1 MKKKLLTAII
11 AFIAITMSSSAYAQ
25 VSQTAAGTYAGTLEV
40 YMMEPNKIPLGS
52 SAENIYLTSTD
63 ANHVTLEIRN
73 FSFPL
78 VGELGDIVIPDV
90 ALEEEGDVIN
100 ILPKTVKIT
109 LKVVGEVNVILNKS
123 TIKDK
128 EITLSLNV
136 ETTPPYPDMYIYV
149 DFKGTMTA
157 TGISD
162 DVTLNKPTVYYN
174 PSIDAIMVQG
184 AENQKY
190 DIYNVTGMQ
199 ILSGVLNTEE
209 VSVSTLSR
217 GLYLIKIGN
226 TTVKF
231 IKK

>member
-25 VSQTAAGTYAGTLEV
+25 VSQEAAGTYNGTLTV
-40 YMMEPNKIPLGS
+40 SQDGNTMGKPS
-52 SAENIYLTSTD
+52 TENVYLTATD
-63 ANHVTLEIRN
+63 DSHVTLEIRN
-73 FSFPL
+73 FSFNMGKVL
-78 VGELGDIVIPDV
+78 ELGDIVIPEV
-90 ALEEEGDVIN
+90 EIQKEGNVIT
-100 ILPKTVKIT
+100 ILPKELKMT
-109 LKVVGEVNVILNKS
+109 LNIVGEVTVHLNTS
-123 TIKDK
+123 TIVDK
-128 EITLSLNV
+128 KIVLSLNV
-136 ETTPPYPDMYIYV
+136 ETIFPDELFIDV
-149 DFKGTMTA
+149 DFEGTMTA

-162 DVTLNKPTVYYN
+162 VTINKPTVYYN
-174 PSIDAIMVQG
+174 PSIDALMVQG

>member
-25 VSQTAAGTYAGTLEV
+25 VSQKAAGTYAGTLEV

-149 DFKGTMTA
+149 DFKGTMNA
-157 TGISD
+157 TGIS

-190 DIYNVTGMQ
+190 DIFNVTGMQ

>member
-1 MKKKLLTAII
+1 MARRGR
-11 AFIAITMSSSAYAQ
+11 M
-25 VSQTAAGTYAGTLEV
+25 GRG
-40 YMMEPNKIPLGS
+40 
-52 SAENIYLTSTD
+52 
-63 ANHVTLEIRN
+63 
-73 FSFPL
+73 
-78 VGELGDIVIPDV
+78 V
-90 ALEEEGDVIN
+90 APTE
-100 ILPKTVKIT
+100 KAK
-109 LKVVGEVNVILNKS
+109 
-123 TIKDK
+123 
-128 EITLSLNV
+128 
-136 ETTPPYPDMYIYV
+136 
-149 DFKGTMTA
+149 DFKGTMNA
-157 TGISD
+157 TGIS

-190 DIYNVTGMQ
+190 DIFNVTGMQ

>member
-1 MKKKLLTAII
+1 MKKKLLTTII

-162 DVTLNKPTVYYN
+162 VTLNKPTVYYN

>member
-162 DVTLNKPTVYYN
+162 VTLNKPTVYYN

-190 DIYNVTGMQ
+190 DLYNVTGMQ

>member
-162 DVTLNKPTVYYN
+162 VTLNKPTVYYN

-199 ILSGVLNTEE
+199 ILSGFLNTEE

>member
-149 DFKGTMTA
+149 DFKGTMSA
-157 TGISD
+157 TGIS

-174 PSIDAIMVQG
+174 PSIDALMVQG

-199 ILSGVLNTEE
+199 ILSGILNTEE
-209 VSVSTLSR
+209 VNVSTLSR

>member
-162 DVTLNKPTVYYN
+162 VTLNKPTVYYN

-209 VSVSTLSR
+209 VSVSILSR

>member
-25 VSQTAAGTYAGTLEV
+25 VSQEAAGTYAGTLEV

-162 DVTLNKPTVYYN
+162 VTLNKPTVYYN

>member
-1 MKKKLLTAII
+1 M
-11 AFIAITMSSSAYAQ
+11 
-25 VSQTAAGTYAGTLEV
+25 VSTFKDNT
-40 YMMEPNKIPLGS
+40 I
-52 SAENIYLTSTD
+52 
-63 ANHVTLEIRN
+63 
-73 FSFPL
+73 FS
-78 VGELGDIVIPDV
+78 
-90 ALEEEGDVIN
+90 
-100 ILPKTVKIT
+100 
-109 LKVVGEVNVILNKS
+109 S
-123 TIKDK
+123 TIVDK
-128 EITLSLNV
+128 KIVLSLNV
-136 ETTPPYPDMYIYV
+136 ETIFPVELFIDV
-149 DFKGTMTA
+149 DFEGTMTA

-162 DVTLNKPTVYYN
+162 VTINKPTVYYN
-174 PSIDAIMVQG
+174 PSIDALMVQG

>member
-25 VSQTAAGTYAGTLEV
+25 VSQKAAGTYAGTLEV

-149 DFKGTMTA
+149 DFKGTMNT
-157 TGISD
+157 TGIS

-190 DIYNVTGMQ
+190 DIFNVTGMQ

>member
-1 MKKKLLTAII
+1 MKKKLLTTII

-78 VGELGDIVIPDV
+78 VEELGDIVIPDV

-162 DVTLNKPTVYYN
+162 VTLNKPTVYYN

>member
-1 MKKKLLTAII
+1 MAKSMAVPTLVEVEIQKEGNV
-11 AFIAITMSSSAYAQ
+11 IT
-25 VSQTAAGTYAGTLEV
+25 
-40 YMMEPNKIPLGS
+40 
-52 SAENIYLTSTD
+52 
-63 ANHVTLEIRN
+63 
-73 FSFPL
+73 
-78 VGELGDIVIPDV
+78 
-90 ALEEEGDVIN
+90 
-100 ILPKTVKIT
+100 ILPKELKMT
-109 LKVVGEVNVILNKS
+109 LNIVGEVTVHLNTS
-123 TIKDK
+123 TIVDK
-128 EITLSLNV
+128 KIVLSLNV
-136 ETTPPYPDMYIYV
+136 ETIFPVELFIDV
-149 DFKGTMTA
+149 DFEGTMTA

-162 DVTLNKPTVYYN
+162 VTINKPTVYYN
-174 PSIDAIMVQG
+174 PSIDALMVQG

>member
-162 DVTLNKPTVYYN
+162 VTLNKPTVYYN